1 MDIKRFDTYRGVC
14 VDCNG
19 TKGDVSVVVTD
30 TKYVCKP
37 KEDTAAYEL
46 YKQIESGEAIA
57 VAFYYI
63 KEYSGMDSI
72 IRVIFMPKADF
83 EKMISITDDCKYIGN
98 KIHGLPM
105 GIEMYSLEGAH
116 LSKLSMC

>member
-14 VDCNG
+14 VDSIG

-46 YKQIESGEAIA
+46 YKQIESGEVIA

-72 IRVIFMPKADF
+72 IRVIFMTKADF
-83 EKMISITDDCKYIGN
+83 EKMISITDDCKYVGN

-116 LSKLSMC
+116 LSNLSMC

>member
-1 MDIKRFDTYRGVC
+1 MEIKRFDTYRGVC

-46 YKQIESGEAIA
+46 YKQI
-57 VAFYYI
+57 
-63 KEYSGMDSI
+63 
-72 IRVIFMPKADF
+72 
-83 EKMISITDDCKYIGN
+83 
-98 KIHGLPM
+98 
-105 GIEMYSLEGAH
+105 
-116 LSKLSMC
+116 

>member
-46 YKQIESGEAIA
+46 YKQIESGEVIA

-63 KEYSGMDSI
+63 KEYSGMDRML
-72 IRVIFMPKADF
+72 RVIFMLKADF
-83 EKMISITDDCKYIGN
+83 EKMISITDDCKYVGN

-116 LSKLSMC
+116 LSKLSTC

>member
-14 VDCNG
+14 VDSIG

-46 YKQIESGEAIA
+46 YKQIESGEVIA

-83 EKMISITDDCKYIGN
+83 EKMISITDDCKYVGN

>member
-14 VDCNG
+14 VDCIG

-46 YKQIESGEAIA
+46 YKQIESGEVIA

-63 KEYSGMDSI
+63 KEYSRMDRM
-72 IRVIFMPKADF
+72 IRVIFMPNADF
-83 EKMISITDDCKYIGN
+83 EKMISITDDCKYVGN

-105 GIEMYSLEGAH
+105 GIEMYSLEGAY
-116 LSKLSMC
+116 LSKLSTC

>member
-1 MDIKRFDTYRGVC
+1 MNIKRFDTYRGVC
-14 VDCNG
+14 VDTIG

-46 YKQIESGEAIA
+46 YKQIENGDVIA

-63 KEYSGMDSI
+63 KEYSGMDRI
-72 IRVIFMPKADF
+72 LRVIFMPKVDF
-83 EKMISITDDCKYIGN
+83 EKMVSIGDCHYIGN
-98 KIHGLPM
+98 KIYGLPM
-105 GIEMYSLEGAH
+105 GNEVFSLEGAH
-116 LSKLSMC
+116 LSKLSVC

>member
-14 VDCNG
+14 VDSIG

-46 YKQIESGEAIA
+46 YKQIESGEVIA

-72 IRVIFMPKADF
+72 IRVIFMTKEDF
-83 EKMISITDDCKYIGN
+83 EKMISITDDCKYVGN

-116 LSKLSMC
+116 LSNLSMC

>member
-46 YKQIESGEAIA
+46 YKQIESGEVIA

-63 KEYSGMDSI
+63 KEYSGMDRML
-72 IRVIFMPKADF
+72 RVIFMTKEDF
-83 EKMISITDDCKYIGN
+83 EKMISITDDCKYVGN

-116 LSKLSMC
+116 LSKLSIC

>member
-14 VDCNG
+14 VDCIG

-46 YKQIESGEAIA
+46 YKQIESGEVIA

-63 KEYSGMDSI
+63 KEYSGMDRI
-72 IRVIFMPKADF
+72 LRVIFIPKADG
-83 EKMISITDDCKYIGN
+83 EKAMDGRVLLGMSILISYSMVILGILNVRSTPNYIG
-98 KIHGLPM
+98 IR
-105 GIEMYSLEGAH
+105 YR
-116 LSKLSMC
+116 

>member
-46 YKQIESGEAIA
+46 YKQIESGEVIA

-72 IRVIFMPKADF
+72 IRVIFMTKEDF
-83 EKMISITDDCKYIGN
+83 EKMISITDDCKYVGN

-105 GIEMYSLEGAH
+105 GIEMHSLEGAH
-116 LSKLSMC
+116 LSNLSMC

>member
-1 MDIKRFDTYRGVC
+1 MNIKRFDTYRGVC
-14 VDCNG
+14 VDCIG

-30 TKYVCKP
+30 TKCVCKP
-37 KEDTAAYEL
+37 KEDTAAYKL
-46 YKQIESGEAIA
+46 YKQIESGDVIA
-57 VAFYYI
+57 VAFYYV
-63 KEYSGMDSI
+63 KEYSGMDRI

-83 EKMISITDDCKYIGN
+83 EKMISITDDCQYIGN
-98 KIHGLPM
+98 KIHWLPM

>member
-14 VDCNG
+14 IDCIG

-46 YKQIESGEAIA
+46 YKQIESGDVIA
-57 VAFYYI
+57 VAFYYV
-63 KEYSGMDSI
+63 KEYSGMDRI
-72 IRVIFMPKADF
+72 IRVIFMSKTDF
-83 EKMISITDDCKYIGN
+83 EKMVSIDDCQYIGN

-105 GIEMYSLEGAH
+105 GIEMCSLEGAH
-116 LSKLSMC
+116 LSRLSMC

>member
-14 VDCNG
+14 VDSIG
-19 TKGDVSVVVTD
+19 TKGDVSVVITD

-63 KEYSGMDSI
+63 KEYSRMDRML
-72 IRVIFMPKADF
+72 RVIFMQKADF
-83 EKMISITDDCKYIGN
+83 EKMISITDDCKYVGN
-98 KIHGLPM
+98 KIHGLPI

-116 LSKLSMC
+116 LSKLSIC

>member
-63 KEYSGMDSI
+63 KEYSGMDRML
-72 IRVIFMPKADF
+72 RVIFMPKEDF
-83 EKMISITDDCKYIGN
+83 EKMISITDDCKYVGN

-116 LSKLSMC
+116 LSNFSMC

>member
-14 VDCNG
+14 VDTIG

-30 TKYVCKP
+30 TKHVCKP

-46 YKQIESGEAIA
+46 YKQIESGEVIA

-63 KEYSGMDSI
+63 KEYSGMDRI
-72 IRVIFMPKADF
+72 LRVIFMTKADF
-83 EKMISITDDCKYIGN
+83 EKMVSIDDCQYIGN
-98 KIHGLPM
+98 KIHRLTI

-116 LSKLSMC
+116 LSKLSIC

>member
-46 YKQIESGEAIA
+46 YKQIESGEVIA

-83 EKMISITDDCKYIGN
+83 EKMISITDDCKYVGN
-98 KIHGLPM
+98 KIHGLPI

-116 LSKLSMC
+116 LSKLSTC

>member
-14 VDCNG
+14 VDSIG
-19 TKGDVSVVVTD
+19 TKGDASVVVTD

-46 YKQIESGEAIA
+46 YKQIENGEVIA

-63 KEYSGMDSI
+63 KEYSRMDRLL
-72 IRVIFMPKADF
+72 RVIFMPKADF
-83 EKMISITDDCKYIGN
+83 EKMISITDDCKYVGN
-98 KIHGLPM
+98 KIHGLPI

-116 LSKLSMC
+116 LSKLSTC

>member
-1 MDIKRFDTYRGVC
+1 MDIKRFDTYRGVA
-14 VDCNG
+14 VDENG
-19 TKGDVSVVVTD
+19 TKGDVAVVVTD

-37 KEDTAAYEL
+37 KENTAAYEL
-46 YKQIESGEAIA
+46 YKQIKSGEVIA

-63 KEYSGMDSI
+63 KEYSGIDRI
-72 IRVIFMPKADF
+72 IRVILMPKADF
-83 EKMISITDDCKYIGN
+83 EKMIAIIDDCQYVGN

>member
-1 MDIKRFDTYRGVC
+1 MEIKRFDTYRGVC

-46 YKQIESGEAIA
+46 YKQIESGEVIA

-72 IRVIFMPKADF
+72 IRVIFMTKEDF
-83 EKMISITDDCKYIGN
+83 EKMISITDDCKYVGN

>member
-14 VDCNG
+14 VDSIG

-37 KEDTAAYEL
+37 KEDEAAYEL
-46 YKQIESGEAIA
+46 YKQIKSGEAIA

-63 KEYSGMDSI
+63 KEHSGMDRML
-72 IRVIFMPKADF
+72 RVIFMSKEDF
-83 EKMISITDDCKYIGN
+83 EKMISITDDCKYVGN
-98 KIHGLPM
+98 KIHGLPI

-116 LSKLSMC
+116 LSKLSTC

>member
-14 VDCNG
+14 VDSIG

-46 YKQIESGEAIA
+46 YKQIESGEVIA

-72 IRVIFMPKADF
+72 IRVIFMTKEDF
-83 EKMISITDDCKYIGN
+83 EKMISITDDCKYVGN

>member
-14 VDCNG
+14 VDCIG

-46 YKQIESGEAIA
+46 YKQIESGEVIA

-63 KEYSGMDSI
+63 TEYSGMDRI
-72 IRVIFMPKADF
+72 LRVIFMPKADF
-83 EKMISITDDCKYIGN
+83 EKMVSIDDCQYIGN
-98 KIHGLPM
+98 KIHGLPI
-105 GIEMYSLEGAH
+105 GLEMYSLEGAH
-116 LSKLSMC
+116 LSSLSIC

>member
-14 VDCNG
+14 VDSIG

-46 YKQIESGEAIA
+46 YKQIESGEVIA

-63 KEYSGMDSI
+63 KEYSRMDSI
-72 IRVIFMPKADF
+72 IRVIFMTKEDF
-83 EKMISITDDCKYIGN
+83 EKMISITDDCKYVGN

-116 LSKLSMC
+116 LSNLSMC

>member
-1 MDIKRFDTYRGVC
+1 MEIKRFDTYRGVC

-46 YKQIESGEAIA
+46 YKQIESGDVIA
-57 VAFYYI
+57 VAFYYV
-63 KEYSGMDSI
+63 KEYSGIDRI
-72 IRVIFMPKADF
+72 IRVIFMPKVDF
-83 EKMISITDDCKYIGN
+83 EKMVSIADCQYIGN
-98 KIHGLPM
+98 KIHGLPI
-105 GIEMYSLEGAH
+105 GIEMYSLEGVH
-116 LSKLSMC
+116 LSNLNMC

>member
-14 VDCNG
+14 VDSIG

-46 YKQIESGEAIA
+46 YKQIERGEVIA

-83 EKMISITDDCKYIGN
+83 EKMVSICDCRYIGN
-98 KIHGLPM
+98 YIHGIPM
-105 GIEMYSLEGAH
+105 GIEMYSLEGAY
-116 LSKLSMC
+116 LSRLSMC

>member
-14 VDCNG
+14 VDSIG
-19 TKGDVSVVVTD
+19 TKGDVSVVITD

-63 KEYSGMDSI
+63 KEHSGMDRM

-83 EKMISITDDCKYIGN
+83 EKMISITDDCKYVGN

-116 LSKLSMC
+116 LSNLNMC

>member
-1 MDIKRFDTYRGVC
+1 MNIKRFDTYRGVA
-14 VDCNG
+14 VDENG
-19 TKGDVSVVVTD
+19 TKGDVAVVVTD

-37 KEDTAAYEL
+37 KENTSAYEL
-46 YKQIESGEAIA
+46 YKQIESGEVIA

-63 KEYSGMDSI
+63 KEYSGI
-72 IRVIFMPKADF
+72 GRILRVILMPKADF
-83 EKMISITDDCKYIGN
+83 EKMISITDDCQYVGN
-98 KIHGLPM
+98 KVHGLPM

>member
-14 VDCNG
+14 VDSIG
-19 TKGDVSVVVTD
+19 TKGDASVVVTD

-46 YKQIESGEAIA
+46 YKQIESGEVIA

-63 KEYSGMDSI
+63 KEYSRMDRM

-83 EKMISITDDCKYIGN
+83 EKMISITDDCKYVGN
-98 KIHGLPM
+98 KIHGLPI

-116 LSKLSMC
+116 LSKLSTC

>member
-1 MDIKRFDTYRGVC
+1 MEIKRFDTYRGVC

-46 YKQIESGEAIA
+46 YKQIESREVIA

-83 EKMISITDDCKYIGN
+83 EKMISITDDCKYVGN

-116 LSKLSMC
+116 LSKLSTC

>member
-14 VDCNG
+14 VDCIG

-37 KEDTAAYEL
+37 KDDTAAYEL
-46 YKQIESGEAIA
+46 YKQIESGEVIA

-63 KEYSGMDSI
+63 KEYSGMDSF
-72 IRVIFMPKADF
+72 IRVIFMTKADF
-83 EKMISITDDCKYIGN
+83 EKMISITDDCKYVGN
-98 KIHGLPM
+98 KIHRLTIGT
-105 GIEMYSLEGAH
+105 EMYSLEGAH
-116 LSKLSMC
+116 LSKLSIC

>member
-1 MDIKRFDTYRGVC
+1 MNIKRFDTYRGVC
-14 VDCNG
+14 VDTIG

-30 TKYVCKP
+30 TKCVCKP

-46 YKQIESGEAIA
+46 YKQIESGDVIA
-57 VAFYYI
+57 VAFYYV
-63 KEYSGMDSI
+63 KAYSGIDRI

-83 EKMISITDDCKYIGN
+83 EKMVSIADCQYIGN
-98 KIHGLPM
+98 NIHGLPL

-116 LSKLSMC
+116 LSKLSVC